1 MFTPRT
7 AMSEADL
14 QPDQAGCGAEIVR
27 ALQLASGARADG
39 DQVRCGRS
47 RSVRTIAGTRMRAIQ
62 QFTPAV
68 LAEVIRRQPPS
79 EGRTAL
85 AWQVAVGAAIARAT
99 TVQLADGVLTVTAKD
114 PRWVADVE
122 ASRSIVLVR

>member
-1 MFTPRT
+1 MLPHGR
-7 AMSEADL
+7 
-14 QPDQAGCGAEIVR
+14 R
-27 ALQLASGARADG
+27 SGRVAARG
-39 DQVRCGRS
+39 GPCVHS
-47 RSVRTIAGTRMRAIQ
+47 PVRMRAIQ

-79 EGRTAL
+79 QGRTTL

-99 TVQLADGVLTVTAKD
+99 SVQLADGVLTVTAKD

-122 ASRSIVLVR
+122 AARAIVLGRLKQLLGND

>member
-1 MFTPRT
+1 
-7 AMSEADL
+7 
-14 QPDQAGCGAEIVR
+14 
-27 ALQLASGARADG
+27 
-39 DQVRCGRS
+39 
-47 RSVRTIAGTRMRAIQ
+47 MRAIQ

-79 EGRTAL
+79 EGRTML

-122 ASRSIVLVR
+122 ASRSIVLTRLKQLLGNDEVRSIRLADKSSGRRPR

>member
-1 MFTPRT
+1 
-7 AMSEADL
+7 
-14 QPDQAGCGAEIVR
+14 
-27 ALQLASGARADG
+27 
-39 DQVRCGRS
+39 
-47 RSVRTIAGTRMRAIQ
+47 MRAIQ

-79 EGRTAL
+79 EGRTTL

-99 TVQLADGVLTVTAKD
+99 SVQLIDGVLTVTAKD

-122 ASRSIVLVR
+122 ASRGVVLGPLKQLLGNDEVRSIRLAGTPSGRRSR